1 MRAIVNISLKQ
12 GVLDP
17 QGQAIQNSLSN
28 LGFNECNNVRTGK
41 QIILDFQDNDEEKVF
56 KETEKMCKTL
66 LVNTV
71 IENYDIEVIKEK

>member
-1 MRAIVNISLKQ
+1 MRVIVNISLKE

-28 LGFNECNNVRTGK
+28 LGFNNFNNVRTGK
-41 QIILDFQDNDEEKVF
+41 QIILDFQIDD
-56 KETEKMCKTL
+56 KEQIITETKKMCESL

-71 IENYDIEVIKEK
+71 IENYDIQLEKET

>member
-1 MRAIVNISLKQ
+1 MKAIINISLKQ

-28 LGFNECNNVRTGK
+28 LGFNNCSNVRTGK
-41 QIILDFQDNDEEKVF
+41 QIIIDFDSNEKGEII
-56 KETEKMCKTL
+56 KETKRMCETL

-71 IENYDIEVIKEK
+71 IENYDIEIVKET

>member
-28 LGFNECNNVRTGK
+28 LGFNNCNNVRTGK
-41 QIILDFQDNDEEKVF
+41 QIILDFQDNDEEQVF
-56 KETEKMCKTL
+56 KETEKMCETL

-71 IENYDIEVIKEK
+71 IENYDIKIIKEI

>member
-17 QGQAIQNSLSN
+17 QGQAIQSSLSN
-28 LGFNECNNVRTGK
+28 LGFNNCINVRTGK
-41 QIILDFQDNDEEKVF
+41 QIILDFHDNDEEQVF

-71 IENYDIEVIKEK
+71 IENYDIEIIKEI

>member
-28 LGFNECNNVRTGK
+28 LGFNNCNNVRTGK
-41 QIILDFQDNDEEKVF
+41 QIILDFQDNDEEQVF

-71 IENYDIEVIKEK
+71 IENYDIEIIKEI

>member
-1 MRAIVNISLKQ
+1 MKAIINISLKQ

-28 LGFNECNNVRTGK
+28 LGFNNCRSVRTGK
-41 QIILDFQDNDEEKVF
+41 QIILDFDSNEEDQII
-56 KETEKMCKTL
+56 KETKRMCETL

-71 IENYDIEVIKEK
+71 IENYDIEIVKET

>member
-28 LGFNECNNVRTGK
+28 LGFNNCNNVRTGK
-41 QIILDFQDNDEEKVF
+41 QIILDFHDNDEEQVF
-56 KETEKMCKTL
+56 KETEKMCETL

-71 IENYDIEVIKEK
+71 IENYDIEIIKEI

>member
-1 MRAIVNISLKQ
+1 MKAIINISLKQ

-28 LGFNECNNVRTGK
+28 LGFNNCKNVRTGK
-41 QIILDFQDNDEEKVF
+41 QIILDFDSNKKDQVI
-56 KETEKMCKTL
+56 KETKKMCETL

-71 IENYDIEVIKEK
+71 IENYDIEIIKEI

>member
-28 LGFNECNNVRTGK
+28 LGFNNCNNVRTGK

>member
-28 LGFNECNNVRTGK
+28 LGFNNCNNVRTGK

-71 IENYDIEVIKEK
+71 IENYDIELIKEK